1 MPNRLFKF
9 DGVRWVKMED
19 SVRMTMTNND
29 TRSTLK
35 TGFINNNNYTYNNAI
50 ASDQVILAVGDS
62 VVNTRIAYTTSN
74 YIVLKLDTYTMEYSI
89 AEYPNMISSYRYVNP
104 VTGIA
109 SNNVRITLPLINNTQ
124 QTISFAGTWVVTM
137 YNTRDDQRQSLSQAL
152 KPRADL

>member
-1 MPNRLFKF
+1 
-9 DGVRWVKMED
+9 
-19 SVRMTMTNND
+19 
-29 TRSTLK
+29 
-35 TGFINNNNYTYNNAI
+35 
-50 ASDQVILAVGDS
+50 
-62 VVNTRIAYTTSN
+62 
-74 YIVLKLDTYTMEYSI
+74 MEYSI